1 MPTTIC
7 EICKKDFK
15 FPSKLKRHLQ
25 RKISCKSDEMGV
37 ISQNEKK
44 NPQLTS
50 ININSHQLTSIN
62 IIIKHNLLIFK

>member
-25 RKISCKSDEMGV
+25 RKISCKTEEMG
-37 ISQNEKK
+37 IIARDDKKTLRNPQKPSKTLK
-44 NPQLTS
+44 NPQFPS
-50 ININSHQLTSIN
+50 ISLKI
-62 IIIKHNLLIFK
+62 

>member
-37 ISQNEKK
+37 IAQIAKK
-44 NPQLTS
+44 TLRNPQKPS
-50 ININSHQLTSIN
+50 INITILNQ
-62 IIIKHNLLIFK
+62 